1 MRWLEWARFVMARDL
16 TLGTVLERLA
26 AVHGDRQ
33 LVEEAVERLTYAEA
47 ADIVARWAGAIAG
60 RIEPGDRVV
69 IAAPN
74 SYRFLL
80 LCLAA
85 SRAGAIAVP
94 VNQKMRPA
102 EVEHVIADSGAAL
115 VIRDE
120 AEFGPLDGPGPPLP
134 APPPADAAPAGPG
147 DVAAILYTSG
157 TTGKPKG
164 ARLTHRALLG
174 QLSAAAL
181 WPAEARRDEAV
192 VGLPVAHIMGL
203 LVLLGLASAGIP
215 VFLLPR
221 FRPEAA
227 LDAIEWRRA
236 TIFVGVPAMYRMLL
250 EAGAADRDLR
260 SVRLWASGADV
271 MPSELAQQFKRMG
284 ASVTLPLLGTSI
296 GQAAFAGGYGM
307 VELGGGVAGGV
318 SPPLVPA
325 RLGDVLA
332 PLPPNRFRVV
342 GENGKDVRL
351 GQVGELWVKGPGV
364 LEAYHGNVKATL
376 QVRTDDGWLRTG
388 DLVRRL
394 PFGAVLFAGRGK
406 DVIKHG
412 GYSVFAVEVERVL
425 EQHPVVAEAAV
436 LGLPDER
443 MGEIPAAAVRLKQG
457 TTVPVTEAELI
468 AFARERLA
476 DYKAPRRVLIVEEL
490 PRTGTE
496 KVQKDELRPLF

>member
-1 MRWLEWARFVMARDL
+1 M
-16 TLGTVLERLA
+16 
-26 AVHGDRQ
+26 
-33 LVEEAVERLTYAEA
+33 
-47 ADIVARWAGAIAG
+47 
-60 RIEPGDRVV
+60 
-69 IAAPN
+69 
-74 SYRFLL
+74 
-80 LCLAA
+80 
-85 SRAGAIAVP
+85 
-94 VNQKMRPA
+94 
-102 EVEHVIADSGAAL
+102 
-115 VIRDE
+115 
-120 AEFGPLDGPGPPLP
+120 
-134 APPPADAAPAGPG
+134 
-147 DVAAILYTSG
+147 AAILYTSG

-394 PFGAVLFAGRGK
+394 PFRAVLFAGRGK
-406 DVIKHG
+406 DLIKHG

-425 EQHPVVAEAAV
+425 EQHTAVAEAAV